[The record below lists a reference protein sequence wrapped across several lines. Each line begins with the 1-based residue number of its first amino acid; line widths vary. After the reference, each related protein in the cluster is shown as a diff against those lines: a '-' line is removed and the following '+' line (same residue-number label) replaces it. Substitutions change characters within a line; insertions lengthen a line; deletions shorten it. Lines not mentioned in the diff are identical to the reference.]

1 MKTAIPG
8 SRIGTSQRS
17 GLYRGDKNVPGPG
30 HFTISDDWAHKN
42 KNAGFGSS
50 KRDGL
55 SLSRDGPGPGNY
67 NPTDRDL
74 NAAPQFTMG
83 GGRYKSASK
92 SNRNNIPG
100 PG

>member
-1 MKTAIPG
+1 MK
-8 SRIGTSQRS
+8 
-17 GLYRGDKNVPGPG
+17 
-30 HFTISDDWAHKN
+30 

-67 NPTDRDL
+67 NPNERTL
-74 NAAPQFTMG
+74 STAPSYTMCG
-83 GGRYKSASK
+83 GGARSK
-92 SNRNNIPG
+92 SGRTNLPG